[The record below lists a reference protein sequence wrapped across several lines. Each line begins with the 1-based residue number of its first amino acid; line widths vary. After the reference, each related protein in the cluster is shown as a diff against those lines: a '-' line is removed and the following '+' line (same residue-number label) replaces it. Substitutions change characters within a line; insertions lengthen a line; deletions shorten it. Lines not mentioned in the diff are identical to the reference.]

1 MMTPIHSLTCFFYI
15 MPENKHA
22 GGTGKYIWSKGQRG
36 RKEKGGHL
44 MLKLCS
50 LTFKNYTPNPRTDF
64 FIQKGFRVHSDHFT
78 HKFH

>member
-1 MMTPIHSLTCFFYI
+1 MTPIHSLTCLFYI
-15 MPENKHA
+15 MPERINMQA
-22 GGTGKYIWSKGQRG
+22 EQGSTFEVRARG
-36 RKEKGGHL
+36 EGRRREDI